1 MWLLA
6 SAPVGASKRHA
17 AGAHHPGALALAACI
32 AALLSGGMAT
42 QARAA
47 DRVVIETGVVRMSD
61 LNLATEQ
68 GARVLVRRVT
78 AKASDLC
85 TPIPSPLA
93 RGAYESWREC
103 VAKAVARSIAS
114 VHEPLVTAEYA
125 RTFGA
130 PRSAVSSR

>member
-6 SAPVGASKRHA
+6 SAPVGASKRPI
-17 AGAHHPGALALAACI
+17 AGVPGALALAACI
-32 AALLSGGMAT
+32 AALSGGVAT

-47 DRVVIETGVVRMSD
+47 DRVVIETGVVKMSD

-68 GARVLVRRVT
+68 GARILVRRVT

-85 TPIPSPLA
+85 TPTPSPLA
-93 RGAYESWREC
+93 RGAHKAWREC
-103 VAKAVARSIAS
+103 VDKAVARSIAS
-114 VHEPLVTAEYA
+114 VREPLVTAEYA